1 MKPQINRKK
10 NRGLKL
16 QELVYSLRAS
26 LDWLL
31 KGIKILP
38 IIIVIFALIWGAN
51 YLFVKFNIPVNNV
64 SVTGKF
70 KYIEK
75 KEVEKIILPIVSDGA
90 ILSLDLV
97 QITTILEA
105 HPWIEKASVR
115 RKWPGSIEINV
126 TEEVPSARWGK
137 TSFLN
142 NQGEILEINNNDL
155 SNLPLLQGVENSE
168 RQLMNTYREIVLL
181 LQPVNLKITELK
193 YDERGEW
200 QMSLSNGLEIL
211 VGRDQIIEKIRRF
224 LIIWTAVLNNRSSD
238 IDGIDIRYDNG
249 IAVRW
254 K

>member
-26 LDWLL
+26 LDWLF

-200 QMSLSNGLEIL
+200 QIGLSNGLEIL

-224 LIIWTAVLNNRSSD
+224 LIIWMAVLNNRSSE
-238 IDGIDIRYDNG
+238 IDGVDIRYDNG

>member
-26 LDWLL
+26 LDWLF

-51 YLFVKFNIPVNNV
+51 YLFVKFNIPVNSV

-70 KYIEK
+70 RYIEK

-105 HPWIEKASVR
+105 HPWIEKVSVR

-200 QMSLSNGLEIL
+200 QIGLSNGLEIL

-224 LIIWTAVLNNRSSD
+224 LIIWMAVLNNRSSE
-238 IDGIDIRYDNG
+238 IDGVDIRYDNG